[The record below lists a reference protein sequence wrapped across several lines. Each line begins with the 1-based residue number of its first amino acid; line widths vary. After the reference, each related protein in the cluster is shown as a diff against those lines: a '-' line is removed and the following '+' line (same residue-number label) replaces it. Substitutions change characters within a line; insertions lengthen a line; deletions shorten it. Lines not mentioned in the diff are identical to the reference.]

1 MATSWGEIGNKLI
14 LQAKARGE
22 PIIGQFE
29 LTSRCNLRC
38 KMCYVCESPNN
49 MSVVQKE
56 LPAGKWIKLAEQAR
70 DAGMFYLLLT
80 GGEVLIRKDFREIYE
95 NISMM
100 GLSITIYSNATLV
113 TPEFAKWLGR
123 IPPGKF
129 SVTLYGA
136 SPETYERVCGN
147 GKGFEQALKGIDFLL
162 AEGINVDIKTTIVRG
177 NEYDLEKIGE
187 LASKREIAF
196 GMVNYISPR
205 REGCYTDPIGQ
216 RLTPDD
222 SLELGKRAYNY
233 FKRRR
238 EEINSKKDIYDDNC
252 ITPDNT
258 KPDIDKISSN
268 KSKEEVSE
276 SLHDK
281 VVDFDYVQKTKNAFQ
296 CSAGNSSFWVT
307 YDGRMLPCGLLNEPV
322 VYPFD
327 NGFLQAWEDLKKL
340 CREVPVC
347 KECEKC
353 SLKDVCGPCPAKLKA
368 ETGCFNKPAPYLC
381 ELAKRRKTLK
391 MDA

>member
-1 MATSWGEIGNKLI
+1 MTISWGEIGNRLI

-49 MSVVQKE
+49 ASAVQKE
-56 LPAGKWIKLAEQAR
+56 MPADKWIKLAEQAR
-70 DAGMFYLLLT
+70 DAGMLYLLLT
-80 GGEVLIRKDFREIYE
+80 GGEVLIRKDFKEIYE
-95 NISMM
+95 NVSKM

-123 IPPGKF
+123 IPPAKF

-136 SPETYERVCGN
+136 SSETYERVCGN
-147 GKGFEQALKGIDFLL
+147 AKGFEQALKGIDLL
-162 AEGINVDIKTTIVRG
+162 LEEGINVDIKTTIVRG
-177 NEYDLEKIGE
+177 NENDFEKIGE
-187 LASKREIAF
+187 LAAKREITF
-196 GMVNYISPR
+196 GMVNYVSPR

-222 SLELGKRAYNY
+222 SLEMGKRAYNY

-238 EEINSKKDIYDDNC
+238 EEINSKSDIHDDNC
-252 ITPDNT
+252 ITPDGNIHST
-258 KPDIDKISSN
+258 ENKGSEGLHEKI
-268 KSKEEVSE
+268 
-276 SLHDK
+276 
-281 VVDFDYVQKTKNAFQ
+281 VDFNYIHKTKSAFE
-296 CSAGNSSFWVT
+296 CSAGNCSFWVA
-307 YDGRMLPCGLLNEPV
+307 YNGRMLPCGLLNEPV
-322 VYPFD
+322 VYPLEK
-327 NGFLQAWEDLKKL
+327 GFSGAWEDLKTL
-340 CREVPVC
+340 CRKVPVC
-347 KECEKC
+347 KECEEC

-368 ETGCFNKPAPYLC
+368 ETGHFNKPAPYLC
-381 ELAKRRKTLK
+381 ELAKKRKILK